1 MKSHQA
7 TKESTVLEL
16 RQKPFLKW
24 AGGKSQMLNELV
36 KYVPVKYNKYFESF
50 LGGGA
55 LYFALNPKEPVISD
69 LNSEL
74 IITYKAVQQEVENVI
89 EVLQTYVN
97 KESFYYAIRATN
109 SETLSDAERAARL
122 IYLNKTCFNGLY
134 RVNKKGGF
142 NVPYGKRNGDFVNP
156 ELLRSASQ
164 YLQNATI
171 IYGKYQ
177 DVLKLGARK
186 NDFVFLDPP
195 YYPIGKNSDFQRYT
209 KEFFYEEDQIAL
221 KLEFDRLVN
230 LGCHVL
236 LTNSDH
242 PFILD
247 LYREYDI
254 KIFETK
260 RLISS
265 NAATRTGRD
274 ILVIGR

>member
-1 MKSHQA
+1 MKSQQV
-7 TKESTVLEL
+7 KESPVLEL
-16 RQKPFLKW
+16 KQKPFLKW
-24 AGGKSQMLNELV
+24 AGGKTQMLSELV
-36 KYVPVKYNKYFESF
+36 KYAPTKYNRYFESF

-69 LNSEL
+69 LNREL
-74 IITYKAVQQEVENVI
+74 IITYKAVQTNVESVI
-89 EVLQTYVN
+89 EVLRSYQN
-97 KESFYYAIRATN
+97 KESFYYAIRATEC
-109 SETLSDAERAARL
+109 ETLSDEERAARL

-142 NVPYGKRNGDFVNP
+142 NVPYGKRTGEFINEAV
-156 ELLRSASQ
+156 LRRASE

-171 IYGKYQ
+171 IYGSYQ
-177 DVLKLGARK
+177 DVLRLGAKK

-195 YYPIGKNSDFQRYT
+195 YYPVGKNSDFQRYT
-209 KEFFYEEDQIAL
+209 KEFFYEHDQIAL

-247 LYREYDI
+247 LYKDYDI

-260 RLISS
+260 RMISS
-265 NAATRTGRD
+265 NASTRTGRD

>member
-1 MKSHQA
+1 MRNQP
-7 TKESTVLEL
+7 KEPTVSEL

-24 AGGKSQMLNELV
+24 AGGKTQMLNDLM
-36 KYVPVKYNKYFESF
+36 KYVPVKFNRYFEPF
-50 LGGGA
+50 VGGGA

-69 LNSEL
+69 LNLEL
-74 IITYKAVQQEVENVI
+74 IITYKAVQNEVENVI
-89 EVLQTYVN
+89 DILETYEN

-142 NVPYGKRNGDFVNP
+142 NVPYGKRTNEFVNQ
-156 ELLRSASQ
+156 ELLRNASE
-164 YLQNATI
+164 YLQRATI
-171 IYGKYQ
+171 IYGRYQ
-177 DVLKLGARK
+177 DVLRTNAKK
-186 NDFVFLDPP
+186 NDFIFLDPP

-209 KEFFYEEDQIAL
+209 KEFFYEKDQIDL

-230 LGCHVL
+230 HGCHVL

-242 PFILD
+242 PFIHD
-247 LYREYDI
+247 LYKEYDI

-265 NAATRTGRD
+265 NASTRTGRD